1 MCVCYQM
8 SAMNPQLATAMQ
20 NPAIR
25 SMMTN
30 PEFLRQMTSPAA
42 LQVSYFLYLRLTF
55 DIDCFPRVLYAGN
68 VSNARIRSG

>member
-1 MCVCYQM
+1 MYVCYQM

-30 PEFLRQMTSPAA
+30 PDFLRQMSSPAA
-42 LQVSYFLYLRLTF
+42 LQVSYFLYCDTPF
-55 DIDCFPRVLYAGN
+55 W
-68 VSNARIRSG
+68 